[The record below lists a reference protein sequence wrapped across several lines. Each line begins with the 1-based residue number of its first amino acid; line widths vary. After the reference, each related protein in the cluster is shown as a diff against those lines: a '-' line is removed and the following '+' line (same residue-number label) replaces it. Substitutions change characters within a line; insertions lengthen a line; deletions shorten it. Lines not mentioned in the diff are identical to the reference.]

1 MKNRSIS
8 IVIADDHPIV
18 RSGIRH
24 TLENGFTCKEIQ
36 EAGDGISALK
46 LIHKLKPDLA
56 LLDIEMP
63 EMDGF
68 AVVESIQN
76 EQLPVHLI
84 FMSMYNDEDTFNK
97 AMDLGIN
104 GYVLKE
110 NAVNDIIDAIQA
122 VLDGKYYL
130 SPSLSD
136 HLMRR
141 TTGQRRLSDIEQTLA
156 DLTPAERKIL
166 KLIASQKTTK
176 AIAEELFNSPKT
188 IEKHR
193 SNICS
198 KLDLHGSYALLK
210 FAFDHKDKI

>member
-1 MKNRSIS
+1 MKNRALTV
-8 IVIADDHPIV
+8 VIADDHPVV

-24 TLENGFTCKEIQ
+24 TLENGLACKEIQ
-36 EAGDGISALK
+36 EAGDGATALK
-46 LIHKLKPDLA
+46 LIRELKPDLA

-63 EMDGF
+63 EIDGF

-97 AMDLGIN
+97 AMDIGIN
-104 GYVLKE
+104 GFVLKE
-110 NAVNDIIDAIQA
+110 NAVIDIVDAVQS
-122 VLDGKYYL
+122 VMDGKYYL

-141 TTGQRRLSDIEQTLA
+141 TTGHRRSSGIEQILEG
-156 DLTPAERKIL
+156 LTPTERKIL
-166 KLIASQKTTK
+166 KLIARQKTTK
-176 AIAEELFNSPKT
+176 TIAEELFNSPKT

-198 KLDLHGSYALLK
+198 KLDLHGAYALLK
-210 FAFDHKDKI
+210 FAFNNKERI